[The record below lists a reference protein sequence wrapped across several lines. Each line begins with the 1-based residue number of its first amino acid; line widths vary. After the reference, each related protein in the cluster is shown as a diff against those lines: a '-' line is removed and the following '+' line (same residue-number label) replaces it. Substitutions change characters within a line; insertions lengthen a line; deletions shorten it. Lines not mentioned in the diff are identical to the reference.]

1 MTKLIFI
8 DTETRSEVSVK
19 TVGAHAYAAHP
30 STRVVVITYA
40 LDNGP
45 VRCVAADDLDVGLN
59 RDNLPQELTLAL
71 REALAGQ
78 VKFVAWNA
86 AFDRL
91 ILANLDK
98 RFSRPE
104 LWYDAM
110 VAATRMHYPADLASA
125 AEAVGGA
132 KKRRSGKRLMKL
144 FSDTAAHVDFDEPAV
159 QEAWEEFL
167 RYATDDVEA
176 LRSVW
181 HACGHLDPAQWPQY
195 WENERINDVGL
206 PIDLAA
212 VHAAAGVAE
221 VLHAEANRAIAQLTG
236 GRVPSATA
244 VAQLARVLSELL
256 AGDEEALALLAP
268 PPEDEH
274 DADTDDADTEHAA
287 ISLRRDNLEALLTL
301 LDAREARRPLT
312 EAEDTVRAIAR
323 ARLDGSG
330 AAARKFRS
338 IRARACYYNGIERWR
353 LYGEYTFNGA
363 PATGRFSSR
372 GVQVHNLPRQP
383 AGSKEDVEKAF
394 EILRNTELSPAE
406 QYARLR
412 EIFPDLGRALGRLI
426 RPCVYAPPGR
436 VLVWGDWSAIE
447 ARALP
452 WLAGA
457 EEILDVFR
465 AADADPGAPDIYMVQ
480 AGRILRKD
488 PRQVTKEERQIYG
501 KVPVLSLGYGGGVG
515 ALAKM
520 ARAYGVHIDTELA
533 QDIVARWRNENPW
546 ALQFWRDL
554 EHTFRHALGTLYTPF
569 QVGRLQIV
577 GVETG
582 DDRTVLIVLPCG
594 RWLAYP
600 QAGLRTRTRVTAQGL
615 RITEMTLSYARGR
628 DVGWLW
634 GGLLAENVT
643 QGICASLLRAT
654 LVAAREPLAAVGA
667 RVIGHVHDEVIVEAP
682 LDRRADAERALHCA
696 LTTPPVWADNWP
708 LRADVTSGERYNKA

>member
-1 MTKLIFI
+1 MTKLVFI

-19 TVGAHAYAAHP
+19 VVGAHAYAAHP
-30 STRVVVITYA
+30 STRVIVITCA
-40 LDNGP
+40 LDDGS
-45 VRCVAADDLDVGLN
+45 VEYVAADDLSIGLS
-59 RDNLPQELTLAL
+59 RDDLPQELTLAL
-71 REALAGQ
+71 REALAGRA
-78 VKFVAWNA
+78 KFVAWNA

-91 ILANLDK
+91 VLAQLDK
-98 RFSRPE
+98 QFGRPE
-104 LWYDAM
+104 IWYDAM

-125 AEAVGGA
+125 SEAVGGA
-132 KKRRSGKRLMKL
+132 KKRRSGKKLMKL
-144 FSDTAAHVDFDEPAV
+144 FSDATKRIDFNEPAV

-167 RYATDDVEA
+167 RYAVDDVEA

-181 HACGHLDPAQWPQY
+181 RACGHLDPAQWPQY
-195 WENERINDVGL
+195 WESERINDTGL

-221 VLHAEANRAIAQLTG
+221 VLHAEANRVIAQLTN

-256 AGDEEALALLAP
+256 ASDEEALALLAP

-274 DADTDDADTEHAA
+274 DADPDDEDTGRAD

-301 LDAREARRPLT
+301 LDAREAKRPLT
-312 EAEDTVRAIAR
+312 ETEDTVRAIAR

-338 IRARACYYNGIERWR
+338 IHARACYRNAIDKRR

-394 EILRNTELSPAE
+394 EILRDPKLLPVE

-426 RPCVYAPPGR
+426 RPCIFAPPGR

-457 EEILDVFR
+457 EEILEVFR
-465 AADADPGAPDIYMVQ
+465 AADADPAAPDVYMVQ
-480 AGRILRKD
+480 AGRILGKD

-520 ARAYGVHIDTELA
+520 ARAYGVHIDAELA
-533 QDIVARWRNENPW
+533 QRIVTRWRNENPW
-546 ALQFWRDL
+546 APQFWRDL
-554 EHTFRHALGTLYTPF
+554 EHAFRCALGTLYVPF

-634 GGLLAENVT
+634 GGLLAENAT

-654 LVAAREPLAAVGA
+654 LVAARKPLAAVGA
-667 RVIGHVHDEVIVEAP
+667 RVIGHVHDEVIAEAP
-682 LDRRADAERALHCA
+682 LSRRAEAERALHCV
-696 LTTPPVWADNWP
+696 LITPPAWADNWP